1 MKLSIVVVNYNVKYF
16 LDQCLYAVERAIE
29 GMDAEVFIVD
39 NQSKDGSVEMLHEK
53 YNHFHII
60 ANTDNVGFS
69 KANNQA
75 IRQAKGEY
83 VLLLN
88 PDTIIEE
95 DTLKKCVEFM
105 DDHTDCGGLGIKMVD
120 GAGNFLPESKR
131 GLPTPSVSF
140 YKIFGLSKLFP
151 HSKKF
156 SKYHMGHL
164 DKEENHEVEILAG
177 AFMMMRKSVL
187 DEIGLLDET
196 FFMYGEDIDLSYR
209 IIKAGYKNYYFSES
223 QIIHYKGESTK
234 KGSINYV
241 FVFYNAMVI
250 FAKKHFSQKNAR
262 LFSFFINLAIY
273 FRAFLAIVSRFW
285 KKAFLPV
292 LDTILLSGGII
303 VIKNL
308 WEHSIFPN
316 FENYFPDELVYTM
329 LPTYIFV
336 WLFSVFLSGGYDKPI
351 LPLKIIR
358 GFLAGTVFILA
369 AYGLLSES
377 YRFSRA
383 VILLGAFWAMFSTIA
398 LRYFLRLIKPSTFQ
412 IGENTYNRFLVITH
426 PSESKSVI
434 DLVKNTQQNPEFIGL
449 VSIDKED
456 QEHEGYVGSFH
467 QLEELIDI
475 FKINQIVFSLQ
486 HIELKKMIETI
497 TQLKDKNI
505 HFRTTLPNRDAII
518 GSNSI
523 QVSGN
528 HLISRTNPIT
538 KKSNRRN
545 KRVFDLLSAFILLIT
560 YPLHFFLV
568 KQKLNFL
575 SNIISVLF
583 GKKTWIG
590 YFQKSS
596 DTPFSSKKHVI
607 TATGIHKN
615 IDEKTMQQLNEIQIH
630 NYHVYS
636 ELTILLKRFKE
647 LGN

>member
-1 MKLSIVVVNYNVKYF
+1 MKISIVIVNYKVKNF

-29 GMDAEVFIVD
+29 GLDAEVFVVD
-39 NQSKDGSVEMLHEK
+39 NDSKDDSLDMLYEK
-53 YNHFHII
+53 YSHFHII
-60 ANTDNVGFS
+60 ANKDNVGFS

-75 IRQAKGEY
+75 IRQSKGEY

-95 DTLKKCVEFM
+95 DTLKKSIQFM

-120 GAGNFLPESKR
+120 GSGQFLPESKR

-151 HSKKF
+151 RSKKF

-164 DKEENHEVEILAG
+164 DKEQNHEVEILAG

-234 KGSINYV
+234 KGSVNYV
-241 FVFYNAMVI
+241 FVFYNAMII

-273 FRAFLAIVSRFW
+273 FRASLAILSRFW
-285 KKAFLPV
+285 KKAFLPI
-292 LDTILLSGGII
+292 LDTILLSVGII

-316 FENYFPDELVYTM
+316 FEHYFPSELVYTM
-329 LPTYIFV
+329 LPTYIFI

-351 LPLKIIR
+351 FPLKIIR
-358 GFLAGTVFILA
+358 GFLVGTVVILA

-383 VILLGAFWAMFSTIA
+383 VILLGAFWAMFSTVM
-398 LRYFLRLIKPSTFQ
+398 LRYVLRLIKPSSFQVGDNTF
-412 IGENTYNRFLVITH
+412 NRFLIIAA
-426 PSESKSVI
+426 PSESAKVV

-449 VSIDKED
+449 ISIEDKDAENS
-456 QEHEGYVGSFH
+456 GYVGTFN
-467 QLEELIDI
+467 QLEEMIDV
-475 FKINQIVFSLQ
+475 FKINQIVFSLE
-486 HIELKKMIETI
+486 HISLKKVIDTI
-497 TQLKDKNI
+497 VKLKDKNI
-505 HFRTTLPNRDAII
+505 HFRTALPDNTAII

-523 QVSGN
+523 QVVGN
-528 HLISRTNPIT
+528 PMISRTNPIV
-538 KKSNRRN
+538 KKSNLRN
-545 KRVFDLLSAFILLIT
+545 KRVFDMVTALALLIT
-560 YPLHFFLV
+560 YPLSFLWV
-568 KQKLNFL
+568 EKRLNFF
-575 SNIISVLF
+575 SNIFAVLF

-590 YFQKSS
+590 Y
-596 DTPFSSKKHVI
+596 SKLDKKYVI
-607 TATGIHKN
+607 TPANIHEN
-615 IDEKTMQQLNEIQIH
+615 IDQKTANQLNEIYIH
-630 NYHVYS
+630 NYHFYS
-636 ELTILLKRFKE
+636 ELIFLIKGFRK
-647 LGN
+647 LGS